1 MPMPARSDRRCTVCT
16 IQASSAVRGWV
27 INCRP
32 VVHLAICL
40 LISSEMMDPVKPMN
54 SENTISDP

>member
-27 INCRP
+27 ISSRP

-40 LISSEMMDPVKPMN
+40 LINSEMMDPVKPMN